1 MIRKIAMIA
10 AFTFCG
16 YTFAQSTTQQEFLYM
31 TKGLKT
37 QIESGLDMKNGYE
50 LKGIREVEQENYIFY
65 FQALLRKEK
74 KDKVAGVVV
83 IAKNKITSE
92 LSFKAIP
99 VVNEDKNEKEVF
111 KAYTKLFAENS
122 NWNNDINKEYVVAA
136 SMVLGHSVN
145 HVLKESTKKTE

>member
-1 MIRKIAMIA
+1 
-10 AFTFCG
+10 
-16 YTFAQSTTQQEFLYM
+16 M

-50 LKGIREVEQENYIFY
+50 LKGIREVEQENYILY
-65 FQALLRKEK
+65 FQVLLRKEK

-111 KAYTKLFAENS
+111 
-122 NWNNDINKEYVVAA
+122 
-136 SMVLGHSVN
+136 
-145 HVLKESTKKTE
+145 